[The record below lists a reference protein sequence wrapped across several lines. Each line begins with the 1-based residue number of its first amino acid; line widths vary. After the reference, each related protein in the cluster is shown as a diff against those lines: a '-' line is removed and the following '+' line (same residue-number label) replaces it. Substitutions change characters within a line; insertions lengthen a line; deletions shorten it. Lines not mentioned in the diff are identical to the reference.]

1 MNSSRTKKLL
11 KPQVYFI
18 FYLEVPIT
26 KNIILSIEAL
36 THQKESLELEL
47 GFSARIYV

>member
-26 KNIILSIEAL
+26 KNIILLIEGL
-36 THQKESLELEL
+36 THLLKTKRVSGAGVVIQC
-47 GFSARIYV
+47 